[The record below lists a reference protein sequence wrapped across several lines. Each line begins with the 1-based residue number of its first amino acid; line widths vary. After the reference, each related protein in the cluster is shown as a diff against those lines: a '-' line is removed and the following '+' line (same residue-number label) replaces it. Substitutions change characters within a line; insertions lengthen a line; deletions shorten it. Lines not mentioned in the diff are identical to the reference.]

1 MALFLPICVSGN
13 FPFFLNNI
21 LIPRPTKARPK
32 RMATMMKMVNS
43 IILLLVVYTK
53 LLYKKKGLN
62 ITSGKKKLKIV
73 LFLRIFLHL
82 KRERRQSVV
91 VTGNNPEKK
100 LSSINISEY

>member
-1 MALFLPICVSGN
+1 
-13 FPFFLNNI
+13 

-62 ITSGKKKLKIV
+62 ITSGKKNLKCSFV
-73 LFLRIFLHL
+73 
-82 KRERRQSVV
+82 S
-91 VTGNNPEKK
+91 
-100 LSSINISEY
+100 